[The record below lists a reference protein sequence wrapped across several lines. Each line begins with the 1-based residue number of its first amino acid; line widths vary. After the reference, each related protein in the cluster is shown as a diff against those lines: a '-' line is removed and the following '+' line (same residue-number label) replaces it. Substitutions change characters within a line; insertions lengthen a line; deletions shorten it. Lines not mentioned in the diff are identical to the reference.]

1 MKSSLGYF
9 LIPVI
14 LFSLAACNRPDSA
27 GKNADIDFWDGDNSP
42 IAIGEQIIDELL
54 GRPDLMMMTH
64 TAERC
69 TLMHY
74 AEACAGFGAVRLAG
88 LMGDSAAID
97 GLTQRYLRVIV
108 EDIDKMGTHVDEN
121 VLGILPLELYLQTGN
136 ELFLDQGLQLAD
148 VQWEDQLPNGLTN
161 QTRYWIDD
169 IWMIGSLQ
177 VQAYRAT
184 GKVLYLERAA
194 LEIEAYLQELQQP
207 NGLFHH
213 GQGTPFFWG
222 RGNGWVAAGLAEVL
236 SELPESNPHYTSLL
250 EGYRK
255 MMQALLAYQAEDG
268 MWRQLIDH
276 PEAWKETSSS
286 AMFGY
291 AMSVGVR
298 EGLLT
303 DPAYARAYEKAWLAL
318 VEYLNDTGQM
328 TGVCVGT
335 GKGDNAQYYLDR
347 PQSIGDFHG
356 QAPML
361 WFAYSLL
368 AETGRD

>member
-1 MKSSLGYF
+1 MKSSTGYF
-9 LIPVI
+9 LILII
-14 LFSLAACNRPDSA
+14 LFSMAACTRQDGTGRDTTNE
-27 GKNADIDFWDGDNSP
+27 FWDGEHSP
-42 IAIGEQIIDELL
+42 LAVGEQIIDDLL
-54 GRPDLMMMTH
+54 GRPDLMIMTY
-64 TAERC
+64 TAEQC
-69 TLMHY
+69 TLLHY

-88 LMGDSAAID
+88 LMGDSTSID
-97 GLTQRYLRVIV
+97 RLTQRYLRIII
-108 EDIDKMGTHVDEN
+108 EDIDKMGSHVDEN

-136 ELFLDQGLQLAD
+136 ELFLEQGLHLAD
-148 VQWEDQLPNGLTN
+148 VQWADPLPSGLTN

-184 GKVLYLERAA
+184 GKEIYLERAA
-194 LEIEAYLQELQQP
+194 LQIDVYLEELQQP

-213 GQGTPFFWG
+213 GQDTPFFWG
-222 RGNGWVAAGLAEVL
+222 RGNGWVASGLAEVL
-236 SELPESNPHYTSLL
+236 SELPKSNTYYSSIL

-255 MMQALLAYQAEDG
+255 MMQALLNYQTEDG

-298 EGLLT
+298 KGLLT
-303 DPAYARAYEKAWLAL
+303 DPAYTAAYEKAWLAL
-318 VEYLNDTGQM
+318 VEYMDAQGRM
-328 TGVCVGT
+328 TEVCVGT
-335 GKGDNAQYYLDR
+335 GKGDSVQYYLDR
-347 PQSIGDFHG
+347 PRSTGDFHG

-368 AETGRD
+368 AETGRN